1 MRAPAAALLLLAAF
15 AGTLVWLWKTGPR
28 TLPRQPV
35 PVTVALAPPLPPPEA
50 ALPPATPPLPA
61 LPTTTPPLPLPL
73 QAASPAP
80 VAPEIAAPAPT
91 APPLPIPQPAPKL
104 RAMTTP
110 AAPSPELIEQGKAGP
125 LPRIAADGRR
135 PWRAYARPFDRS
147 DPRPRIAIVI
157 SNLGLSGAA
166 TEAAIQDLPGAVTL
180 AFSPYAPDLGDDIP
194 LARSAGHEVLLSLPM
209 EPVDAGGEAGP
220 QALKTSLTATQ
231 NLERLSWM
239 LSRVAGYVGV
249 TDTLG
254 AHFAGSERDMRPILM
269 EIKKRGLLFFDG
281 NANRED
287 VGLRLAQSLGV
298 PVAANGRFID
308 TEASRDAIDGMLR
321 AAEVEARRT
330 GHSMAIGFPYPVTIE
345 RISLW
350 ARTLEAKGIALA
362 PVSAMVPLQHSASAG
377 APGDG

>member
-1 MRAPAAALLLLAAF
+1 MSALAMVALLALAAC
-15 AGTLVWLWKTGPR
+15 AGTIVWLWQTGPR
-28 TLPRQPV
+28 ALPLTPV
-35 PVTVALAPPLPPPEA
+35 PVTVAIAPPLAPPLPPPVA
-50 ALPPATPPLPA
+50 ALPAIMPPKPAPPTPAPAAIATPAPL
-61 LPTTTPPLPLPL
+61 L
-73 QAASPAP
+73 
-80 VAPEIAAPAPT
+80 
-91 APPLPIPQPAPKL
+91 PLPIPKPAPKM
-104 RAMTTP
+104 RAALAP
-110 AAPSPELIEQGKAGP
+110 APIPELIEQGKAGP
-125 LPRIAADGRR
+125 LPRIANDGRL
-135 PWRAYARPFDRS
+135 PWRVYARPFDRG
-147 DPRPRIAIVI
+147 DARPRIAIVI

-220 QALKTSLTATQ
+220 QALKTTLTPAQ

-249 TDTLG
+249 TDHLG
-254 AHFAGSERDMRPILM
+254 GNFWASERDMRPILM
-269 EIKKRGLLFFDG
+269 EIKKRGLLFFDT
-281 NANRED
+281 NSNRSD
-287 VGLRLAQSLGV
+287 AGLRLARSLDL

-330 GHSMAIGFPYPVTIE
+330 GHSVAVGFPYPVTIE
-345 RISLW
+345 RIALW
-350 ARTLEAKGIALA
+350 ARTLDAKGIALA
-362 PVSAMVPLQHSASAG
+362 PVSAMVPLRHAASIG